1 MWQWMFFSGML
12 HGYNQVVYIDNIYMG
27 HMACLRF
34 YSMVNR
40 YDQSVYLCIFMKVG
54 LIDMII
60 ICYDHMLELIELKR
74 DQTSDQNHR
83 Q

>member
-1 MWQWMFFSGML
+1 MDIIML
-12 HGYNQVVYIDNIYMG
+12 CILITSIWDIWPVYVFHHGEFLYQ
-27 HMACLRF
+27 
-34 YSMVNR
+34 SMR
-40 YDQSVYLCIFMKVG
+40 MYLCIFMKVG
-54 LIDMII
+54 LMDMII